1 MACNKNLEEEALK
14 KTMTSIQE
22 KLEGYSWHA
31 QAVLT
36 LAAFALDYGD
46 FCRHLDQ
53 LHSSDHLTKPVGIMK
68 QIPVLRTQPKIDDK
82 HKDAILKLNKLIK
95 ETINFIDCIVMLGH
109 LSIKHGDQK
118 TQDESKSSTDNISF
132 YIFWAIITVVACNTW
147 MSCLNKDE

>member
-1 MACNKNLEEEALK
+1 MASENPRDQETLK
-14 KTMTSIQE
+14 ETTKSIIG
-22 KLEGYSWHA
+22 KLQGYSWHA
-31 QAVLT
+31 QAVFT
-36 LAAFALDYGD
+36 LAAFVLDYGD
-46 FCRHLDQ
+46 FCRQLDQ

-132 YIFWAIITVVACNTW
+132 YIFWAIITVLACNNW